1 MAEKQ
6 IPGPVLL
13 ITITNVKY
21 PVNAEVLFS
30 IFNRYGEVLR
40 AIIFDKVQG
49 LQAMVEMA
57 SADQAQKAIEGMNGQ
72 CIYSESNLMDLQFSN
87 KQSLTISQQSEKAR
101 DFTLPTAHE
110 DEPPIRKIKAT
121 AGSM

>member
-1 MAEKQ
+1 MVLRKRKLQISYGSREEIQDDKLAEKQ

-57 SADQAQKAIEGMNGQ
+57 SADQAQKAIEGMNG
-72 CIYSESNLMDLQFSN
+72 
-87 KQSLTISQQSEKAR
+87 
-101 DFTLPTAHE
+101 
-110 DEPPIRKIKAT
+110 
-121 AGSM
+121 